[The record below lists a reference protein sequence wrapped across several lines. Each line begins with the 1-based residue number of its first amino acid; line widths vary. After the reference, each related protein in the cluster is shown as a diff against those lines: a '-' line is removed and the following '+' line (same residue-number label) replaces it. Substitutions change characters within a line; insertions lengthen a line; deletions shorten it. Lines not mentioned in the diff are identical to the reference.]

1 MTSNSELLIRRAAAI
16 PAGAATAHPIFI
28 ALAQG
33 SEIWDVEG
41 RHYIDFASGIA
52 VNNVGNLHADVVA
65 AMREQLERYA
75 HVGFPV
81 AAYEPYIRVCEQ
93 LNARAP
99 IRDARSVLF
108 STGAEAT
115 ENAIKVARLHTGRH
129 GVVTF
134 TGSFHGRTHLAMA
147 MTGKVA
153 PLRTGVPP
161 SQAGVAHVPFPVP
174 HHGTSESDSLRAL
187 DYVFRSTMS
196 PDQIAAIVIEPVQGE
211 GGFYQAPK
219 SFVRRLSEICNQNGI
234 CFVADEVQSGFGR
247 TGRFFAIEHY
257 DVEPDLIPVGKALG
271 GGLPL
276 AGLIGRRAVFDE
288 SLPGALGGT
297 FAGNPV
303 ACAAALA
310 VFDVIDRE
318 RLLERAQR
326 IGQLLTTHLE
336 RIQARS
342 DLAPINHVRG
352 LGAMVAFELVTERGG
367 DVPDPE
373 SAKRV
378 AERARMNGLLL
389 LPCGYWAN
397 TIRISA
403 PLTCSDEILLR
414 GLERLTAALSI

>member
-1 MTSNSELLIRRAAAI
+1 MATNAELLSRRDAAI
-16 PAGAATAHPIFI
+16 PAGAATAHPVFV

-41 RHYIDFASGIA
+41 KHYIDFASGIA
-52 VNNVGNLHADVVA
+52 VNNVGSLHSDVIEAVKS
-65 AMREQLERYA
+65 QLDRYA

-81 AAYEPYIRVCEQ
+81 AGYEPYIRVCEQ

-99 IRDARSVLF
+99 IQDAQSVLF

-129 GVVTF
+129 GVITF
-134 TGSFHGRTHLAMA
+134 TGSFHGRTQLAMA

-161 SQAGVAHVPFPVP
+161 SQAGVVHIPFPVP
-174 HHGTSESDSLRAL
+174 HHGTTAEDSLRAL
-187 DYVFRSTMS
+187 DFVFRSTLS

-211 GGFYQAPK
+211 GGFYQAPVE
-219 SFVRRLSEICNQNGI
+219 FVRRLRSLCDQHGI

-276 AGLIGRRAVFDE
+276 AGLIGKKAVFKA
-288 SLPGALGGT
+288 SPPGALGGT

-303 ACAAALA
+303 ACSAALS
-310 VFDVIDRE
+310 VFDIIDRD
-318 RLLERAQR
+318 RLLERAQQVGQFLLVGLTELKSR
-326 IGQLLTTHLE
+326 KNVLPIG
-336 RIQARS
+336 
-342 DLAPINHVRG
+342 DVRG
-352 LGAMVAFELVTERGG
+352 LGAMVAFELVMEHGG
-367 DVPDPE
+367 HTPDADA
-373 SAKRV
+373 AKRV
-378 AERARMNGLLL
+378 AERARQNGLLL
-389 LPCGYWAN
+389 LPCGYWGN
-397 TIRISA
+397 TIRLSA
-403 PLTCSDEILLR
+403 PLNCPDEILR
-414 GLERLTAALSI
+414 SGLARLAVALSA